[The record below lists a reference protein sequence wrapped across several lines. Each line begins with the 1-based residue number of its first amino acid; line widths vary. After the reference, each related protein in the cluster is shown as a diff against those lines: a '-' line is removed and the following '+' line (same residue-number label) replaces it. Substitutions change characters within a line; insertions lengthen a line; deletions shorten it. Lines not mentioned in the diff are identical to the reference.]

1 MGMHLNHVKW
11 TYDEQENYSYAP
23 VDDHTRVTLR
33 DMEKIRDSA
42 HASEDYEALK
52 QLSKDLKIVFDIG
65 NEILNLKRKL
75 EVVTAQENYERAIEI
90 RNKLIGLQK
99 ERDRYD
105 ALYETTKYEDMIV
118 MDRPSEL

>member
-65 NEILNLKRKL
+65 NEILNLKREL